1 MDKEFEN
8 NTGLEEQEEGVNFQL
23 VTEDLVE
30 PSPVEPEPEV
40 QEAGCLVEEQQ
51 ISSTESENS
60 AVQQEE
66 IQPEETAQ
74 DVNCEEG
81 QSAKAWNDVP
91 KYDYYTTQSEARE
104 QNFTSNQTESV
115 EGSKKSAHAP
125 RTHKKGTRKWGV
137 AIALAAVFGIVASS
151 TFQLGNYAWSRILKE
166 EEIEQKKILTTQI
179 TSASGQ
185 SVQSDVADIAEQVMP
200 SVVSITNLSVQ
211 QVQSFFYG
219 IQEQESTSAGSGIII
234 GKSDT
239 ELLIVTN
246 NHVIEDSRSLT
257 VSFSDDS
264 SYEAVIKGK
273 DANKD
278 IAVVAVPLENI
289 SDETM
294 ASIKVATVGDSSAL
308 RVGEQTIAIG
318 NALGIGQ
325 SVTSGIVSALDRE
338 IDDIDVKLIQ
348 TDAAINP
355 GNSGGALLNS
365 KGEVIGI
372 NTAKVSDSQVEG
384 MGYAIPISEVSE
396 LIETLMNRVTRTEV
410 QEFERGYLG
419 IYGATFSDQMAEL
432 YDLPEGV
439 FVKELVQGGAAEL
452 SGIKVGNIIT
462 KFDGISISSMEDL
475 QGELKYYRAGEMVT
489 VTVQQVT
496 ENGTYEE
503 KDIQV
508 TLGKQSE

>member
-1 MDKEFEN
+1 MDKEYEN
-8 NTGLEEQEEGVNFQL
+8 NTGLEEQGEEVNFQL
-23 VTEDLVE
+23 VTEEPVE
-30 PSPVEPEPEV
+30 PSPIEPEV
-40 QEAGCLVEEQQ
+40 QEVEGTVEDPQ
-51 ISSTESENS
+51 ISSSECVDS
-60 AVQQEE
+60 EV
-66 IQPEETAQ
+66 QPEEPFQNT
-74 DVNCEEG
+74 DCEEG
-81 QSAKAWNDVP
+81 QSVKTWNDVP
-91 KYDYYTTQSEARE
+91 KYDYYTTQSEARK
-104 QNFTSNQTESV
+104 QHFTSAQTESV
-115 EGSKKSAHAP
+115 EEPEKPVHTP
-125 RTHKKGTRKWGV
+125 RTQKKRTGQWV
-137 AIALAAVFGIVASS
+137 SAIVLAVIVGIVASS
-151 TFQLGNYAWSRILKE
+151 AFQLGNYAWSQILGE
-166 EEIEQKKILTTQI
+166 EEEEKKEIPTTQI
-179 TSASGQ
+179 TSGSGQ

-200 SVVSITNLSVQ
+200 SVVSITNMSVQ

-219 IQEQESTSAGSGIII
+219 VQEQESTSAGSGIII
-234 GKSDT
+234 GKNDT

-278 IAVVAVPLENI
+278 IAVVAVPLESI

-294 ASIKVATVGDSSAL
+294 SAIKVATVGDSAAL

-419 IYGATFSDQMAEL
+419 IYGATFSEQMAEL

-439 FVKELVQGGAAEL
+439 FVKELVQGGAAEI

-462 KFDGISISSMEDL
+462 KFDGISISSMEEL

-508 TLGKQSE
+508 TLGNQSE

>member
-1 MDKEFEN
+1 MDKEYEN
-8 NTGLEEQEEGVNFQL
+8 NTGLEEQGEEVNFQL
-23 VTEDLVE
+23 VTEEPVE
-30 PSPVEPEPEV
+30 PSPVEPEV
-40 QEAGCLVEEQQ
+40 QEAEGTVEDPQ
-51 ISSTESENS
+51 ISSSEYVDS
-60 AVQQEE
+60 EVQTEE
-66 IQPEETAQ
+66 IQPEESFQNAS
-74 DVNCEEG
+74 CEEG
-81 QSAKAWNDVP
+81 QSVKSWNDVP

-104 QNFTSNQTESV
+104 QNFTSSQTESV
-115 EGSKKSAHAP
+115 EEPEKPVRTP
-125 RTHKKGTRKWGV
+125 RTQKKRAGQWV
-137 AIALAAVFGIVASS
+137 SAIVLAVIVGIVASS
-151 TFQLGNYAWSRILKE
+151 AFQLGNYAWSQILGE
-166 EEIEQKKILTTQI
+166 EEEEKKEIPTTQI
-179 TSASGQ
+179 TSGSGQ

-200 SVVSITNLSVQ
+200 SVVSITNMSVQ

-219 IQEQESTSAGSGIII
+219 VQEQESTSAGSGIII
-234 GKSDT
+234 GKNDT

-278 IAVVAVPLENI
+278 IAVVAVPLESI

-294 ASIKVATVGDSSAL
+294 SAIKVATVGDSAAL

-419 IYGATFSDQMAEL
+419 IYGATFSEQMAEL

-439 FVKELVQGGAAEL
+439 FVKELVQGGAAEI

-462 KFDGISISSMEDL
+462 KFDGISISSMEEL